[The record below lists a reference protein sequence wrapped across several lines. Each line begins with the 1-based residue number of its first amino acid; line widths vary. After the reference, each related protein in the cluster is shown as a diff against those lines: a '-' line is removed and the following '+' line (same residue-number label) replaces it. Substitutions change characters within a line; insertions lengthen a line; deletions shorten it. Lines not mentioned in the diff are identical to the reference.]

1 MQVQFGFPQ
10 AMGLFV
16 VLAVGSVLISR
27 WSRTYLPPA
36 RRRLSLWLR
45 LILLAL
51 VSLALAQPRIAVPQR
66 SLNVVFLV
74 DASDSVGASGE
85 ERAAARIR
93 QALSHIG
100 AKDRAGVVV
109 FGQDA
114 LVEDALTH
122 TNQLPDLASAPV
134 RSYTDIGGA
143 IRLGMAMLAGQGG
156 KRLVL
161 LSDGNENA
169 GSAVDEARIAAL
181 SGVQISVLP
190 VQQAPHASV
199 FVERVTVPNTVR
211 KGETFDITGNVQS
224 TVAGQG
230 TLYFFTDGALTS
242 QQAIT
247 LHTGANAFGFQHGP
261 ATQGFHTFT
270 VHLVT
275 PADTTPENKQA
286 SSFGYISGEP
296 RVLIVEGQ
304 AGVGT
309 DLQRALTS
317 VGMQVDVTAPSGI
330 PADLAQLR
338 GFDSVVLVNVPATA
352 LPTSLM
358 QTLQLYVQNLGGGLV
373 TIGGDK
379 SYASGQYDHTPLDT
393 MLPLSSQV
401 KPRKNLPS
409 TAVVFVIESLEN
421 SLGIDISKEA
431 AKAAI
436 ANLSSNDQV
445 AVNDTSGGWAVPL
458 QNVTDKTAINAKID
472 AMQPS
477 DPSSYAPAL
486 QDAARVLQG
495 STAKTKHIILM
506 GDGDAADSYQSVMQ
520 RIAAA
525 GITTSV
531 VGTNVQPSDLAVLQ
545 DIASTGKGRY
555 YDGNDP
561 FDIPN
566 LLVKET
572 QLIARPAIVEEA
584 FRPVVVGTSP
594 VLRGI
599 SPDVLPPLLGYVATT
614 AKPTAQQI
622 LVSNQQDPLLAQWQ
636 FGLGHVLSWT
646 SDVGAR
652 WASNWISRPQ
662 FATLWSQVV
671 RESLPSNV
679 DQNLQVSVTPDAQ
692 GAHITVD
699 AVAADQTYRN
709 FLTTQVTVVNP
720 DTTQS
725 SIHLQ
730 QTAPGRYEGQFTTSA
745 QGTYLLQIV
754 QTDSQGR
761 VVALQPTGYAVDYS
775 PEYRD
780 NGTNM
785 ALLQKLAQM
794 TSGRVLA
801 SADQAFQHD
810 MQGASGQINLWL
822 WLLLVALLLF
832 LADVAVRR
840 LRLST
845 RELRLFWS
853 RAGRRVRSAETESR
867 LAGLR
872 QRVLETRAQTNAP
885 HAAEQVLSGRLRRQP
900 APVDGSLSSVAAR
913 LQQQRQQPGRL
924 HAERPGGTAP
934 PAHPRPVATATGA
947 RPTSPGAAKTAEA
960 SGTTRSRLLDAKQRA
975 RRNSEG

>member
-1 MQVQFGFPQ
+1 MMQLQFGFPQ
-10 AMGLFV
+10 ALLLF
-16 VLAVGSVLISR
+16 LALAAVSILLSR

-36 RRRLSLWLR
+36 RRRLSLGLR
-45 LILLAL
+45 LLLIAL
-51 VSLALAQPRIAVPQR
+51 VALALAQPRVAVPQN

-74 DASDSVGASGE
+74 DASDSVGNSGTDQ
-85 ERAAARIR
+85 AVTWIR
-93 QALSHIG
+93 QALTHLG
-100 AKDRAGVVV
+100 PKDRAGVVV

-114 LVEDALTH
+114 LVEQALSH
-122 TNQLPDLASAPV
+122 SNQLPDLTSAPV

-156 KRLVL
+156 KRLIL
-161 LSDGNENA
+161 LSDGNENQ

-181 SGVQISVLP
+181 SGVQVSVVP
-190 VQQAPHASV
+190 VQRTPHPNV
-199 FVERVTVPNTVR
+199 YVERVTAPNTLR
-211 KGETFDITGNVQS
+211 KGEQFDITGNVQS
-224 TVAGQG
+224 SVAGQG
-230 TLYFFTDGALTS
+230 TLYLFTDGALTS
-242 QQAIT
+242 QQSIT
-247 LHTGANAFGFQHGP
+247 LHPGANAFDFQHGP
-261 ATQGFHTFT
+261 ATQGFHTFS
-270 VHLVT
+270 VHLET
-275 PADTTPENKQA
+275 SADATPENKQA
-286 SSFGYISGEP
+286 STFGYVSGEP
-296 RVLIVEGQ
+296 RVLLVEGQ
-304 AGVGT
+304 PGVGT
-309 DLQRALTS
+309 DLQKALTS
-317 VGMQVDVTAPSGI
+317 VGMQVDSTAPTGI

-338 GFDSVVLVNVPATA
+338 SYDSVILVNVPATA
-352 LPTSLM
+352 LPTSMM

-379 SYASGQYDHTPLDT
+379 SYASGQYDGTPLDA

-401 KPRKNLPS
+401 KPRQNLPS
-409 TAVVFVIESLEN
+409 TAVVFIIESLEN

-458 QNVTDKTAINAKID
+458 QNVTDKAAIDAKID

-477 DPSSYAPAL
+477 DPSSYTPAL
-486 QDAARVLQG
+486 QQAAQALQA

-506 GDGDAADSYQSVMQ
+506 GDGDAADSYDSVLQS
-520 RIAAA
+520 IAAA

-531 VGTNVQPSDLAVLQ
+531 VGTNVQPGDLAVLQ
-545 DIASTGKGRY
+545 GIATAGKGRY

-561 FDIPN
+561 FDIPD

-572 QLIARPAIVEEA
+572 QLVARPAIVEEA
-584 FRPVVVGTSP
+584 FKPVVVGTSP

-599 SPDVLPPLLGYVATT
+599 APASLPPLLGYVATT

-636 FGLGHVLSWT
+636 YGLGHVLSWT
-646 SDVGAR
+646 SDVGSR
-652 WASNWISRPQ
+652 WAGNWVNWAQ
-662 FATLWSQVV
+662 FATFWSQVV

-679 DQNLQVSVTPDAQ
+679 DQNLQVSVTPSAQ

-709 FLTTQVTVVNP
+709 FLKTQATVVNP
-720 DTTQS
+720 DSTQS
-725 SIHLQ
+725 TVPLE
-730 QTAPGRYEGQFTTSA
+730 QTAPGRYEGQFPTTS

-761 VVALQPTGYAVDYS
+761 VVGLQPTGYAVDYS

-780 NGTNM
+780 SGTNM
-785 ALLQKLAQM
+785 ALLQKLQQM
-794 TSGRVLA
+794 TLGATLT
-801 SADQAFQHD
+801 SAGQAFQHD
-810 MQGASGQINLWL
+810 VQGASGQILLWP
-822 WLLLVALLLF
+822 WLLVAALLLF

-853 RAGRRVRSAETESR
+853 RTRKRVRATEGEGA

-872 QRVLETRAQTNAP
+872 QRVLETRAQARAP
-885 HAAEQVLSGRLRRQP
+885 HAAEQVLSVRLRRQQ
-900 APVDGSLSSVAAR
+900 APPGEGSLSSVAAR
-913 LQQQRQQPGRL
+913 LQQQRLQPPTRPVTREL
-924 HAERPGGTAP
+924 ERP
-934 PAHPRPVATATGA
+934 PASATTVVRPRPASAV
-947 RPTSPGAAKTAEA
+947 EA
-960 SGTTRSRLLDAKQRA
+960 SGATRSRLLEAKQRA
-975 RRNSEG
+975 RRNSDEPPGD